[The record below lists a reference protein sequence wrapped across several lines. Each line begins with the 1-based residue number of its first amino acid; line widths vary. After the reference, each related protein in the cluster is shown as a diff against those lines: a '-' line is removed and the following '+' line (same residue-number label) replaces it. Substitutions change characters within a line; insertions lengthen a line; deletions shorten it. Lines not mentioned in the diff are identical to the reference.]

1 MQRGTGG
8 GRRDRVD
15 HLRRLLRTPGRRREG
30 IRASREFARQNI
42 DDAAAIRIVADGL
55 TAVGEHI
62 HAIQACNDAL
72 ARTGPHAG
80 LLCSLGLALL
90 AADRAADALAA
101 FSQAA
106 QLDPRRAE
114 PRLRIGQALTRLLRF
129 QPAIASLREA
139 AAINRGDFETEF
151 ALGVALQGWG
161 RAHLAVPH
169 FRAALAL
176 RPESAEAAAGLGLAL
191 RLTGEF
197 EASLEAYESA
207 ARCEPDSPSIRAGI
221 AETLIAMN
229 RTDEARRVLE
239 PALSGPVSPAVA
251 AAYARLARKAKQIS
265 PAIELCRECIACT
278 GIHVGDRVTLLYS
291 LGSLYEEAGDNEAAF
306 DAFEEANSY
315 YPADQFRAADY
326 RGFVDRLIA
335 TFDPERL
342 SGLSRSGSNSEMP
355 IFIVGVPRSGTS
367 LVEQIL
373 AAHADVFGAGELQD
387 VPEIFLSLPERL
399 NANADYPEC
408 LAAATPDILRSIA
421 DEHLEHL
428 GELGGG
434 ARFVTD
440 KLPGNFQHLGLI
452 WMLFPHARI
461 IHCRRDPLDTC
472 LSCFT
477 TMLPAAHSY
486 SHDLRNLGLFYREH
500 DRLMKHWRTTL
511 DLRLLEVRYEDV
523 VADPEPQTRRLL
535 DFCGLPWDDA
545 CLRFHESRRVA
556 LTASIDQVR
565 RPIYRTSVSRAARF
579 GARLDPLRRALAG
592 ES

>member
-15 HLRRLLRTPGRRREG
+15 RLRRLLCTPGRRREG

-55 TAVGEHI
+55 SAVGEHA
-62 HAIQACNDAL
+62 HAAQVCSDAL

-90 AADRAADALAA
+90 ATDRAADALAA
-101 FSQAA
+101 FSTAA
-106 QLDPRRAE
+106 QLEPRRAE

-129 QPAIASLREA
+129 QPAITALREA
-139 AAINRGDFETEF
+139 AAISPGDFETEF

-169 FRAALAL
+169 FRAALSQK
-176 RPESAEAAAGLGLAL
+176 PDSAEAAAGLGLAL

-197 EASLEAYESA
+197 EASLEAYEA
-207 ARCEPDSPSIRAGI
+207 ASRCEPNSPAILAGK

-239 PALSGPVSPAVA
+239 PALGGAVSPAVA
-251 AAYARLARKAKQIS
+251 VAFARLARKLKQIP
-265 PAIELCRECIACT
+265 PAIKLCRECIAHP
-278 GIHVGDRVTLLYS
+278 GIHAGDRVTLLYS
-291 LGSLYEEAGDNEAAF
+291 LGSMYEEAGDYQAAF
-306 DAFEEANSY
+306 DAFTEANSY
-315 YPADQFRAADY
+315 YPSDQFRADDY

-335 TFDPERL
+335 AFEPQRL
-342 SGLSRSGSNSEMP
+342 PGLSRSGSNSEMP

-373 AAHADVFGAGELQD
+373 AAHSDVFGAGELQD
-387 VPEIFLSLPERL
+387 IPEIFLGLRERL
-399 NANADYPEC
+399 NAGADYPEC
-408 LAAATPDILRSIA
+408 LAAATPEALQSIA
-421 DEHLEHL
+421 GEHLERL
-428 GELGGG
+428 AELGAG

-452 WMLFPHARI
+452 WMLFPNARV

-500 DRLMKHWRTTL
+500 DRLMEHWRTTL
-511 DLRLLEVRYEDV
+511 DLRLLEIRYEDL

-565 RPIYRTSVSRAARF
+565 RPIYRTSVSRAARY
-579 GARLDPLRRALAG
+579 GPLLDPLQRTLAG